1 MDSPGKAA
9 IQTVYE
15 CLKDAKTLSE
25 NWSDIS
31 DGRLYFSR
39 IAERASYIR
48 WSSSELINCLAEHQD
63 TPPLIVIEQF
73 RDKMYDYSHLNPK
86 GSFIFSVAYE
96 VALYVIT
103 KLVD

>member
-1 MDSPGKAA
+1 MDSPRKVA
-9 IQTVYE
+9 IQTVYG

-31 DGRLYFSR
+31 DGQFYFSQ
-39 IAERASYIR
+39 ISERASYIK
-48 WSSSELINCLAEHQD
+48 WSSNELIKYLAEHQD